1 MNRPEAVIFDLD
13 GTLIHSAPDMQ
24 VSLNRA
30 LAEVGRGPLDL
41 GTVTS
46 FIGNGVE
53 RLVARSLAATG
64 GDPEGIEAS
73 VVSEFLRDYA
83 DQKTVLTRPFPGVM
97 GCLQALVAA
106 GVPMGICTNKPQDP
120 AIEMCAA
127 LGLSE
132 FFPVIVGAVPGAA
145 KKPDPAP
152 LLGCVAALGARAES
166 SLYVGDSA
174 VDFETARRAGVGFRL
189 FSGGYL
195 NAPLPD
201 LCDQDCFD
209 DWAAVRFSG

>member
-73 VVSEFLRDYA
+73 VVSAFLRDYA

-132 FFPVIVGAVPGAA
+132 FFSRHRGR
-145 KKPDPAP
+145 
-152 LLGCVAALGARAES
+152 GARS
-166 SLYVGDSA
+166 SQETRSGPLVGLRGG
-174 VDFETARRAGVGFRL
+174 FGRARGKF
-189 FSGGYL
+189 
-195 NAPLPD
+195 PL
-201 LCDQDCFD
+201 
-209 DWAAVRFSG
+209 RG